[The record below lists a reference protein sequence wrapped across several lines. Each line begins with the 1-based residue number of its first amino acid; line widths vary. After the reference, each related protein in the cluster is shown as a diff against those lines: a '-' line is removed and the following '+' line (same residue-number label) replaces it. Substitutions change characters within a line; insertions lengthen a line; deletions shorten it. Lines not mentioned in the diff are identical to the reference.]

1 MALRWDW
8 QFGGRQQWLRLG
20 LLITLAFLAHDLLM
34 AAGPLAAPAAT
45 VAAHEAPASSR
56 YDPETDSPQ
65 HGESSEHPATCH
77 IGQRAAPRSGDDSAP
92 VDHHV
97 PSNPGE
103 LGILAASSTSAIVA
117 WDEPRWSPGALRAW
131 LQVYRI

>member
-1 MALRWDW
+1 MALRWGW
-8 QFGGRQQWLRLG
+8 QCGGRQQWLRLS
-20 LLITLAFLAHDLLM
+20 LLITFAFVGHDLLM
-34 AAGPLAAPAAT
+34 AAETMAASAAT
-45 VAAHEAPASSR
+45 VAVHEDPASSR
-56 YDPETDSPQ
+56 HDPETASPQ

-97 PSNPGE
+97 ASTSGE

-117 WDEPRWSPGALRAW
+117 WDEPRRSPGALRAW
-131 LQVYRI
+131 LQVYLI